1 MVIQKIDGNL
11 VFQRPLFDEV
21 YYQEWTDKC
30 LLNDIVKENDYFRQE
45 STKTYG
51 WQGFDSYSLE
61 KQLTDLKK
69 TSLEHCKNLYNFETR
84 NAYIKQPSQESTKIF
99 RFKLLRPLITQFFI
113 SGLDFD
119 DRKLLVENF
128 NFDLLKFINSDENN
142 IEEISSILSLSKVD
156 IIKKILYKLYPELA
170 IFYFEIYP
178 YMTLETIESY
188 NVAELKN
195 LRRKTEALRVNTYYL
210 DQLLNY
216 LPEAEN
222 NHKILNIIKHMG
234 K

>member
-1 MVIQKIDGNL
+1 MVIQKIDDNL

-21 YYQEWTDKC
+21 CYQEWTDKC
-30 LLNDIVKENDYFRQE
+30 LLNDRVKENDYFRQE

-51 WQGFDSYSLE
+51 WQGFDFYSLE
-61 KQLTDLKK
+61 KQFTDLKK
-69 TSLEHCKNLYNFETR
+69 SSLEHCKNFYNFEIKK
-84 NAYIKQPSQESTKIF
+84 AYIKQSSHESNQIF

-119 DRKLLVENF
+119 DQKLLVENS
-128 NFDLLKFINSDENN
+128 NFDLLKFINSDETN

-170 IFYFEIYP
+170 IFCFEIYP

-188 NVAELKN
+188 NVAELKK
-195 LRRKTEALRVNTYYL
+195 LRIETEALRVNTYYL

-222 NHKILNIIKHMG
+222 NNKILTIIKHMG